1 LTGNKTNKS
10 DPLVESFPRKDVT
23 PADSKP
29 GRESSFGR
37 TTAHFTMQT
46 KNGIVFC
53 SLIMLLV
60 VPASAQD
67 KPPEKKITNPF
78 GKDKAAVEAGRAQF
92 NSGCAVCHGPTGQG
106 GRGSRLAEIDRVQ
119 KMPDARMFEIIKE
132 GVAGTQMP
140 PSSLSDSQIWQ
151 MVSFIRSLNL
161 SAVEQEVAG
170 DAAAG
175 EMLFFAGG
183 QCSGCHMIRGRGGLM
198 GPDLSDAGA
207 RRSVEKLRKAIE
219 TPDALIEPGYAKV
232 EAVTQ
237 DGRRIAGA
245 AKNNSNYSIQ
255 ILDAQGKFHFLLKR
269 DLKSLTHHK
278 NSLMPTPSLSESEKQ
293 NLLAYLS
300 RQSLETPAERAR
312 RIEHGK
318 EIEP

>member
-1 LTGNKTNKS
+1 MHIKS
-10 DPLVESFPRKDVT
+10 WIPLCWFV
-23 PADSKP
+23 A
-29 GRESSFGR
+29 
-37 TTAHFTMQT
+37 
-46 KNGIVFC
+46 
-53 SLIMLLV
+53 LLAV
-60 VPASAQD
+60 AALAQD
-67 KPPEKKITNPF
+67 KAAEKKITNPF
-78 GKDKAAVEAGRAQF
+78 GKDKAAAEAGRAQF

-106 GRGSRLAEIDRVQ
+106 GRGSRLAGIERVQ
-119 KMPDARMFEIIKE
+119 NMADGRMFEVIKE

-161 SAVEQEVAG
+161 SAVEQDVAG

-175 EMLFFAGG
+175 EALFFTTG

-198 GPDLSDAGA
+198 GPDLSNVGA
-207 RRSVEKLRKAIE
+207 RRSADKLKKSIA
-219 TPDALIEPGYAKV
+219 TPDALIEPGFAKV

-237 DGRRIAGA
+237 DGQRISGA

-255 ILDAQGKFHFLLKR
+255 ILDAQGKFHFLLKK
-269 DLKSLTHHK
+269 DLKSVIHHK
-278 NSLMPTPSLSESEKQ
+278 RSLMPAPSLSESEQQ
-293 NLLAYLS
+293 NLLAFLS

-312 RIEHGK
+312 RMEHGK

>member
-1 LTGNKTNKS
+1 MQIKNWT
-10 DPLVESFPRKDVT
+10 
-23 PADSKP
+23 AP
-29 GRESSFGR
+29 GWL
-37 TTAHFTMQT
+37 A
-46 KNGIVFC
+46 V
-53 SLIMLLV
+53 LLV
-60 VPASAQD
+60 VSVLAQD

-106 GRGSRLAEIDRVQ
+106 GRGSRLADIERVQ
-119 KMPDARMFEIIKE
+119 KMPDARMFEVIKE

-140 PSSLSDSQIWQ
+140 PSSLSDAQIWQ
-151 MVSFIRSLNL
+151 LVSFIRSLNL
-161 SAVEQEVAG
+161 SAVEQDVPG

-175 EMLFFAGG
+175 ETLFLSGG

-198 GPDLSDAGA
+198 GPDLSDVGA
-207 RRSVEKLRKAIE
+207 RRSVDKLRKSIE
-219 TPDALIEPGYAKV
+219 TPDAFIEPGYAKV

-237 DGRRIAGA
+237 DGRRISGA
-245 AKNNSNYSIQ
+245 AKNNSNHSIQ
-255 ILDAQGKFHFLLKR
+255 ILDAQGKFHFLLKK
-269 DLKSLTHHK
+269 DLKSLTHYK
-278 NSLMPTPSLSESEKQ
+278 RSLMPTPSLSESEKQ
-293 NLLAYLS
+293 HLLAFLS

>member
-1 LTGNKTNKS
+1 MQIKNWT
-10 DPLVESFPRKDVT
+10 
-23 PADSKP
+23 AP
-29 GRESSFGR
+29 GWL
-37 TTAHFTMQT
+37 A
-46 KNGIVFC
+46 V
-53 SLIMLLV
+53 LLV
-60 VPASAQD
+60 VSVLAQD

-106 GRGSRLAEIDRVQ
+106 GRGSRLADIERVQ
-119 KMPDARMFEIIKE
+119 KMPDARMFEVIKE

-140 PSSLSDSQIWQ
+140 PSSLSDAQIWQ
-151 MVSFIRSLNL
+151 LVSFIRSLNL
-161 SAVEQEVAG
+161 SAVEQDVPG

-175 EMLFFAGG
+175 ETLFLSGG

-198 GPDLSDAGA
+198 GPDLSDVGA
-207 RRSVEKLRKAIE
+207 RRSVDKLRKSIE
-219 TPDALIEPGYAKV
+219 TPDAFIEPGYAKV

-237 DGRRIAGA
+237 DGRRISGA
-245 AKNNSNYSIQ
+245 AKNNSNHSIQ
-255 ILDAQGKFHFLLKR
+255 ILDAQGKFHFLLKKN
-269 DLKSLTHHK
+269 LKSLTHYK
-278 NSLMPTPSLSESEKQ
+278 SSLMPTPSLSESEKQ
-293 NLLAYLS
+293 HLLAFLS

>member
-1 LTGNKTNKS
+1 MQIKNWIDSCLLT
-10 DPLVESFPRKDVT
+10 
-23 PADSKP
+23 A
-29 GRESSFGR
+29 
-37 TTAHFTMQT
+37 
-46 KNGIVFC
+46 
-53 SLIMLLV
+53 LLV
-60 VPASAQD
+60 ASVAAQD

-78 GKDKAAVEAGRAQF
+78 GKDKAAIEAGRAQF

-106 GRGSRLAEIDRVQ
+106 GRGSRLADIERVQ
-119 KMPDARMFEIIKE
+119 KMPDARMFEIIRE

-151 MVSFIRSLNL
+151 LASFIRSLNL
-161 SAVEQEVAG
+161 SAVEQDVPG
-170 DAAAG
+170 DASAG
-175 EMLFFAGG
+175 ETLFFSGG

-207 RRSVEKLRKAIE
+207 RRSADKLRKSIE
-219 TPDALIEPGYAKV
+219 TPDAFIEPGYAKV
-232 EAVTQ
+232 EVVTQ
-237 DGRRIAGA
+237 DGQRISGV

-255 ILDAQGKFHFLLKR
+255 ILDAQGKFHLLLKKE
-269 DLKSLTHHK
+269 LKSLTHYK
-278 NSLMPTPSLSESEKQ
+278 RSLMPTPSLSESEKQ
-293 NLLAYLS
+293 NLVAFLS

>member
-1 LTGNKTNKS
+1 MQIRNWISIGWLT
-10 DPLVESFPRKDVT
+10 
-23 PADSKP
+23 A
-29 GRESSFGR
+29 
-37 TTAHFTMQT
+37 
-46 KNGIVFC
+46 
-53 SLIMLLV
+53 LLV
-60 VPASAQD
+60 VSFVAQD
-67 KPPEKKITNPF
+67 KPPDKKITNPF
-78 GKDKAAVEAGRAQF
+78 GKDKAAAEAGRTQF

-106 GRGSRLAEIDRVQ
+106 GRGSRLADIERVQ
-119 KMPDARMFEIIKE
+119 KMPDARMFEVIRE

-161 SAVEQEVAG
+161 SAVEQDVFG
-170 DAAAG
+170 DSAAG
-175 EMLFFAGG
+175 ESLFFAGG

-207 RRSVEKLRKAIE
+207 RRSMDKLLKSVD
-219 TPDALIEPGYAKV
+219 TPDAFIEPGYAKV

-237 DGRRIAGA
+237 DGRRISGA

-255 ILDAQGKFHFLLKR
+255 ILDAQGRFHFLLKK
-269 DLKSLTHHK
+269 DLKALMHYKS
-278 NSLMPTPSLSESEKQ
+278 SLMPTPSLSVSDKQ
-293 NLLAYLS
+293 NLLAFLS
-300 RQSLETPAERAR
+300 RQSLETPAERKQ